1 MWANRITWR
10 WFAWQPVFRPDLCH
24 LWEFYT
30 RCAIST
36 SLKKVPNSK
45 FDVTL
50 IPKTTPKIN
59 TYHMWRVAT
68 WSTWRTHLASK
79 CRCTLHS
86 AQAIP
91 YTDQSLRAAAQFSA
105 IWCHVSPVQHS
116 TALSPTHSLRPCC
129 LPGIPQGAPVHQHTH
144 SFNGMRVFP

>member
-1 MWANRITWR
+1 MGKQDHIALVCM
-10 WFAWQPVFRPDLCH
+10 A
-24 LWEFYT
+24 
-30 RCAIST
+30 A
-36 SLKKVPNSK
+36 SLPSRFVSSMGVLHSVCNQHKLEKVPNSK

-50 IPKTTPKIN
+50 IPETTPKTN
-59 TYHMWRVAT
+59 TYHTWRVAT

-91 YTDQSLRAAAQFSA
+91 YTDQSLRAAAQSSA
-105 IWCHVSPVQHS
+105 IWCHVLPVQHS